1 MVAYDIFQQCL
12 LYNHLRIYVVAVCD
26 CMPVLACSEPK
37 RHFMSAHTHISS
49 HHPPFYPFTPTPAL
63 TPTAAHSHPPTY
75 RCTPTPHPQFHT
87 LTPPPAVLDPPTDTP
102 PKDLLGQGFSMYTPS
117 EITPPPPHTHF
128 NTPAVLDPPT
138 DTPPKGLLGQGFSTY
153 TSSEITPPT
162 HTHFTHLLRQSPQQ
176 IPHQRRRAG
185 FQYVHR
191 TRGSSQKDG
200 WLVDDRIRFAWWL

>member
-1 MVAYDIFQQCL
+1 MGLRTTLNEQHNAVPTMVAYDIFQQCL

-102 PKDLLGQGFSMYTPS
+102 PK
-117 EITPPPPHTHF
+117 
-128 NTPAVLDPPT
+128 
-138 DTPPKGLLGQGFSTY
+138 GLLGQGFSTY
-153 TSSEITPPT
+153 TSSEITPPSPP
-162 HTHFTHLLRQSPQQ
+162 HFNTPAAPKPPTDTPPKEKGRVSVRT
-176 IPHQRRRAG
+176 PHQRLLPKGRMAG
-185 FQYVHR
+185 
-191 TRGSSQKDG
+191 
-200 WLVDDRIRFAWWL
+200 